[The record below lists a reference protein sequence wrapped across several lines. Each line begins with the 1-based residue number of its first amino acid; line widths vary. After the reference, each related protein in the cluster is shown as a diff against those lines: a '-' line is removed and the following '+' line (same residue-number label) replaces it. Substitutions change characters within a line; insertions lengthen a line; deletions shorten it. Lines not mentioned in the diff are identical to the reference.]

1 VSVAANPFRKEV
13 SQVRLF
19 STRRRLLIGVAAISV
34 AAGGIAG
41 ASVAAPKTTAATAKV
56 RIGFVL
62 PDLANPFIAGIR
74 DGAVVEAKKQGV
86 TLLVK
91 GTNDPAGQ
99 TNAFLNYV
107 GAKVDAI
114 GVDSIDSKAIIPAV
128 KKANDAG
135 ITVVAVQAQ
144 PAGGKLG
151 TFIAADNFRG
161 GVLIGQAI
169 SEYCKGKNPCKVGI
183 VQGILADQSGADEE
197 RGMRSVVK
205 KFPNIKIVSA
215 QPTNYDPAK
224 ALNVATNI
232 LTANP
237 DLNYIYS
244 WWDQGALSALEAARS
259 KGKAGKV
266 GISGF
271 GGNCL
276 NLAEVIKGNIYQETV
291 FFPEYTGSL
300 MVKSA
305 LSALEGKKLPARTP
319 APILKVTTP
328 YAKALLAG
336 TAKPPAGLPILQ
348 KLRRAKSG
356 NCPK

>member
-1 VSVAANPFRKEV
+1 M
-13 SQVRLF
+13 RLF
-19 STRRRLLIGVAAISV
+19 STRRRLIVGVTAIAV
-34 AAGGIAG
+34 ATGGIAG
-41 ASVAAPKTTAATAKV
+41 ASVAAPDTTDASTAKV
-56 RIGFVL
+56 RIGYVL
-62 PDLANPFIAGIR
+62 PDLANPFIAALR
-74 DGAVVEAKKQGV
+74 DGAVVEAKKQGAD
-86 TLLVK
+86 LLVK

-128 KKANDAG
+128 KKANAAG
-135 ITVVAVQAQ
+135 IPVVAIQAQ
-144 PAGGKLG
+144 PAGGKVV

-205 KFPNIKIVSA
+205 KFANIKIVSA

-224 ALNVATNI
+224 ALNVATNM

-291 FFPEYTGSL
+291 FFPEYMGSL

-305 LSALEGKKLPARTP
+305 LSSLKGKKLPARTP

-328 YAKALLAG
+328 YAKGLLAG
-336 TAKPPAGLPILQ
+336 TAKAPAGLPILA
-348 KLRRAKSG
+348 KLRKAKSG

>member
-1 VSVAANPFRKEV
+1 MIRKLKVPVLVLAVIVVVSSLAA
-13 SQVRLF
+13 
-19 STRRRLLIGVAAISV
+19 AA
-34 AAGGIAG
+34 AAREN
-41 ASVAAPKTTAATAKV
+41 SAAAKTI
-56 RIGFVL
+56 RIGYVL
-62 PDLANPFIAGIR
+62 PDLSNPFIAGLR

-91 GTNDPAGQ
+91 GTNDAAGQ

-114 GVDSIDSKAIIPAV
+114 GVDAIDSKAIVPAV
-128 KKANDAG
+128 KKANAAG
-135 ITVVAVQAQ
+135 IPVVAIQAQ
-144 PAGGKLG
+144 PSSGKLA

-169 SEYCKGKNPCKVGI
+169 SQYCKSKNPCKVGI
-183 VQGILADQSGADEE
+183 VQGILADQSGADEQ
-197 RGMRSVVK
+197 RGMKSVVK
-205 KFPNIKIVSA
+205 KYANIKIVSQ
-215 QPTNYDPAK
+215 QPTNYDPQK
-224 ALNVATNI
+224 ALNVATNM

-244 WWDQGALSALEAARS
+244 WWDQGALSALEAARA
-259 KGKAGKV
+259 KGKAGKI

-291 FFPEYTGSL
+291 FFPEQMGSM
-300 MVKSA
+300 MVTSV
-305 LSALEGKKLPARTP
+305 LSALNGKTLPAITP
-319 APILKVTTP
+319 APILSVTTSS
-328 YAKALLAG
+328 AKALLSG
-336 TAKPPAGLPILQ
+336 KAKAPNGLPIVA
-348 KLRRAKSG
+348 KLRAAQKG

>member
-1 VSVAANPFRKEV
+1 MH
-13 SQVRLF
+13 LL
-19 STRRRLLIGVAAISV
+19 STRRRLIVGVTAIAV

-41 ASVAAPKTTAATAKV
+41 ASVAAPDKTDATAKI
-56 RIGFVL
+56 RIGYVL
-62 PDLANPFIAGIR
+62 PDLANPFIAALR
-74 DGAVVEAKKQGV
+74 DGAVVEAKKQNV
-86 TLLVK
+86 DLLVK

-128 KKANDAG
+128 KKANAAG
-135 ITVVAVQAQ
+135 IPVVAIQAQ
-144 PAGGKLG
+144 PAGGKVV

-161 GVLIGQAI
+161 GVLIGEAI
-169 SEYCKGKNPCKVGI
+169 STYCKGKNPCKVGI

-205 KFPNIKIVSA
+205 KFANIKIVSA

-224 ALNVATNI
+224 ALNVATNM

-259 KGKAGKV
+259 KGKAGKI

-291 FFPEYTGSL
+291 FFPEYMGSL

-305 LSALEGKKLPARTP
+305 LSALNGKKLPARTA

-328 YAKALLAG
+328 YANALLSG
-336 TAKPPAGLPILQ
+336 KTKPPAGLPILE
-348 KLRRAKSG
+348 KLRKAKAG

>member
-1 VSVAANPFRKEV
+1 M
-13 SQVRLF
+13 RLF
-19 STRRRLLIGVAAISV
+19 STSRRLLVGATAIAV
-34 AAGGIAG
+34 AGGIAG
-41 ASVAAPKTTAATAKV
+41 ASVAASNTTNAATAAKV

-74 DGAVVEAKKQGV
+74 DGAVAEAKKQGV

-91 GTNDPAGQ
+91 GSNDPAGQ

-107 GAKVDAI
+107 GAKVNAI
-114 GVDSIDSKAIIPAV
+114 GIDSIDSKAIIPAV

-135 ITVVAVQAQ
+135 ISVVAVQAQ
-144 PAGGKLG
+144 PAGGKLT

-161 GVLIGQAI
+161 GVLIGEAI
-169 SEYCKGKNPCKVGI
+169 STYCKGKNPCKVGI

-224 ALNVATNI
+224 ALNVATNM

-259 KGKAGKV
+259 KGKAGR
-266 GISGF
+266 GRDLRLRWQLPQPRRGDQGQHLPGDRLLSGVH
-271 GGNCL
+271 GVADGQERRQCP
-276 NLAEVIKGNIYQETV
+276 GWQETSG
-291 FFPEYTGSL
+291 PD
-300 MVKSA
+300 
-305 LSALEGKKLPARTP
+305 
-319 APILKVTTP
+319 
-328 YAKALLAG
+328 AG
-336 TAKPPAGLPILQ
+336 TDSQGHDAVRKGAARG
-348 KLRRAKSG
+348 
-356 NCPK
+356 